1 MFTTRQEAVA
11 WGERTITFEAN
22 TFSFK
27 LFSSIFVVYHNPSRK
42 DTFSPDC
49 RVEKIVVRDLKGKTT
64 EINGD
69 TIPVPLSIAVREKA
83 VEKIDVYFSR

>member
-1 MFTTRQEAVA
+1 LP
-11 WGERTITFEAN
+11 GEKEQLPLKQIPSLLN
-22 TFSFK
+22 Y
-27 LFSSIFVVYHNPSRK
+27 FSSIFVVYHNPSRK